1 MLTALFG
8 AGCDQDAD
16 VPSPRGPSGDPV
28 ASPHRPENSDKSR
41 AEATSGVEI
50 DDYVAWLVAG
60 DPRRLEFLAAEARR
74 LESTPVPYEEEPPPP
89 LDADALAEAS
99 IKVDRFELSRKDGE
113 PVTRVVVQW
122 PQELAPAQ
130 VDAEP
135 EITWSIEVFEESGSG
150 LALITRH
157 LFTEFARR
165 GPYPPG
171 PIEFQTAGDRYLF
184 AILDRPSSSM
194 GTGMSGRSRAWFQI
208 SGEGVSRVFAENE
221 LSEDV
226 NTSLYVASGT
236 VNYPRG
242 RTRRAPRHFRGH
254 VEGVEA
260 RRR

>member
-1 MLTALFG
+1 MRSTSFTRVILSIVRSLLF
-8 AGCDQDAD
+8 AERAATRMPTS
-16 VPSPRGPSGDPV
+16 VPRGDPPATPSHRRIAPAQPNQARKPPA
-28 ASPHRPENSDKSR
+28 ASRL
-41 AEATSGVEI
+41 TT
-50 DDYVAWLVAG
+50 YVAWLVAG
-60 DPRRLEFLAAEARR
+60 DPRRLEFVASEEQR
-74 LESTPVPYEEEPPPP
+74 LEGLPTPHQEEPPPP
-89 LDADALAEAS
+89 LHAKALAEAS
-99 IKVDRFELSRKDGE
+99 VKVDQFELSRKDGE

-122 PQELAPAQ
+122 PQDLAPAQ

-208 SGEGVSRVFAENE
+208 SDEGVSQVFAENE

-226 NTSLYVASGT
+226 NTSVYVASGT

-242 RTRRAPRHFRGH
+242 
-254 VEGVEA
+254 
-260 RRR
+260 